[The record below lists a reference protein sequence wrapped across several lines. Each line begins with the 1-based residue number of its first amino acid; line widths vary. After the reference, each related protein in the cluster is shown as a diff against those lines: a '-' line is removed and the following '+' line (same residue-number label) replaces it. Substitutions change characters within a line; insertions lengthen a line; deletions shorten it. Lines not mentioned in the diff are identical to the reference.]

1 MYPSK
6 ITILKGK
13 TVEDP
18 KGKWKK
24 VEILLELTLSEK
36 DDVELAK
43 EYADTLLSAWLNS
56 KPRGNAR
63 SPLKQANP
71 ENKGKKIC
79 KFEGCSKEIDARYSF
94 CFIHFKRVT
103 GR

>member
-13 TVEDP
+13 TIEDP
-18 KGKWKK
+18 KGKWQKE
-24 VEILLELTLSEK
+24 EILLELTLSEK

-43 EYADTLLSAWLNS
+43 QYADTLLSAWLNS
-56 KPRGNAR
+56 PKQPQ
-63 SPLKQANP
+63 PKQANP

-79 KFEGCSKEIDARYSF
+79 KFEGCNKAIDPKYSF
-94 CFIHFKRVT
+94 CFIHFKKVT
-103 GR
+103 KR